1 MRLKIYM
8 LAIILFSSIASFGQN
23 SKQTDRIILKIKN
36 EIADP
41 GKSRSKQNLIGN
53 IRIDNVTQK
62 FNAIKI
68 NRQSIGKKSNA
79 HIYVI
84 QFPQGTDLK
93 QVIDEYYKTG
103 ETVYAETDFVGS
115 GGGTQGIV
123 PNDQYYYLQWG
134 LKNDGTFPYSPSIAG
149 ADIDMEN
156 GWSLEQ
162 GDSTIIVGIID
173 TGNKMDHP
181 DFEGRI
187 WKNYEEIPNN
197 GIDDDNNGFVDD
209 VQGWNFANANNDPTD
224 GRGHGTNV
232 AGIIG
237 ANGNNSILYAGVDWK
252 CKLMILKGLNN
263 SNFGYYAWWA
273 DAIYYA
279 VDNGANV
286 INMSLGGK
294 GVSTTLQDAVNY
306 ALDNNVVIAACM
318 MNTNSDT
325 IYYPAKY
332 AGVIAVG
339 STNPNDYRSNPFFWS
354 PTSGS
359 NYGSH
364 ISVVAP
370 GNYIYG
376 LDYQSDTKYESYW
389 GGTSQ
394 ATPVVSGLASL
405 LLAQD
410 KNRTPAQIKSIIE
423 STAEDQVGDPIED
436 TPGWDQYYGFGRINA
451 FDALSVF
458 TGIHTQDPQNEMVKV
473 FPNPSKGIFNI
484 LPQNAVLT
492 NLNVQVF
499 DLTGRLIFEKHFG
512 QQNEYLIDLSHADRG
527 VYSLRLQNR
536 ETLQTIKLIKN

>member
-1 MRLKIYM
+1 MKLKIYM

-23 SKQTDRIILKIKN
+23 SGKTDRVIIKLKN

-41 GKSRSKQNLIGN
+41 GNSWSKQNLIGN
-53 IRIDNVTQK
+53 NRIDIVSQK
-62 FNAIKI
+62 FQAVKI
-68 NRQSIGKKSNA
+68 SRQSAGKKSNA

-93 QVIDEYYKTG
+93 QVIDEYCKTG
-103 ETVYAETDFVGS
+103 ETVYAEPDFTGS

-134 LKNDGTFPYSPSIAG
+134 LKNDGTFPLSPSKAG

-173 TGNKMDHP
+173 TGDKLDHP
-181 DFEGRI
+181 EFAGRI
-187 WKNYEEIPNN
+187 WKNYKEIPNN
-197 GIDDDNNGFVDD
+197 GIDDDGNGFVDD
-209 VQGWNFANANNDPTD
+209 VQGWNFAGSNNDPTD
-224 GRGHGTNV
+224 DQGHGTNV

-237 ANGNNSILYAGVDWK
+237 ANANNTILYAGVDWK

-263 SNFGYYAWWA
+263 SSFGYYSWWA

-279 VDNGANV
+279 VDNGAKV

-306 ALDNNVVIAACM
+306 ALNNNVVIAACM

-332 AGVIAVG
+332 TGVIAVG
-339 STNPNDYRSNPFFWS
+339 STNPNDTRSNPFFWS

-376 LDYQSDTKYESYW
+376 LNYQSNTSYSSYW

-394 ATPVVSGLASL
+394 ATPLVAGLASL

-410 KNRTPAQIKSIIE
+410 TNRTPAQIKSIIE
-423 STAEDQVGDPIED
+423 STAEDQVGDPSED

-451 FDALSVF
+451 FYALSVF
-458 TGIHTQDPQNEMVKV
+458 TGIKTQDPQDEMVTV
-473 FPNPSKGIFNI
+473 FPNPAKDNFTVSFPAMTRQIEIFNLLGQTVI
-484 LPQNAVLT
+484 RKKVEGLSKQTFQLENSGIYMIQVTTGKQRISKKLT
-492 NLNVQVF
+492 VC
-499 DLTGRLIFEKHFG
+499 K
-512 QQNEYLIDLSHADRG
+512 
-527 VYSLRLQNR
+527 
-536 ETLQTIKLIKN
+536 